1 MKKIDTLCI
10 VDDDSVFQMLTK
22 MIIEKT
28 QLVQKIKVFGNGK
41 EAIAF
46 LNSVKDQPELL
57 PELILLDLNMPI
69 LDGWGFLEEYL
80 LLKPGIGK
88 KILIYVVTSSID
100 PKDIQR
106 AQAISEVTDYLVKPV
121 TQDKFVNLLN
131 AF

>member
-28 QLVQKIKVFGNGK
+28 QLVQKIKTFGNGK
-41 EAIAF
+41 EAITF
-46 LNSVKDQPELL
+46 LDSVKDQPELL